1 MFPFSFLV
9 PLLGGLGTSII
20 GSVASFALGGLPI
33 GQIIV
38 TLLQFATNVLTE
50 FIKLIFDMARTFQ
63 GRCILGAALL
73 VIGGLWLWHHVDDQG
88 YQRGYSAGATYAKQ
102 HCPPPAPPKKKSR

>member
-1 MFPFSFLV
+1 MNPISL
-9 PLLGGLGTSII
+9 LLGLGGTILGSI
-20 GSVASFALGGLPI
+20 ASFALGGLPI
-33 GQIIV
+33 GQIVV
-38 TLLQFATNVLTE
+38 TLLTFVTNVLTE

-73 VIGGLWLWHHVDDQG
+73 AIGGLWLWHHVDDLG
-88 YQRGYSAGATYAKQ
+88 YQRGYSAGVTYAKQ